1 MVAVSNKN
9 WAHIISTP
17 LLMSWSWL
25 ITREVK
31 ASTTAAK
38 KLLIATKD
46 SAFLSCIILLELKR
60 VPGIITRAPD
70 LENFERDSLK
80 IHASH
85 PKTH

>member
-1 MVAVSNKN
+1 MVAVNSKN

-25 ITREVK
+25 ITRDVK

-46 SAFLSCIILLELKR
+46 SAFLSCIIDLKLKMG
-60 VPGIITRAPD
+60 PEHFTRAPYKKT
-70 LENFERDSLK
+70 LESY
-80 IHASH
+80 SH
-85 PKTH
+85 

>member
-9 WAHIISTP
+9 WAHIIRTP

-46 SAFLSCIILLELKR
+46 SAFLSCIICLKLKMG
-60 VPGIITRAPD
+60 PEHYTRAPY
-70 LENFERDSLK
+70 
-80 IHASH
+80 
-85 PKTH
+85 

>member
-1 MVAVSNKN
+1 MVAVNSKN

-25 ITREVK
+25 ITRDVK

-46 SAFLSCIILLELKR
+46 SAFLSCIIAFKLKMG
-60 VPGIITRAPD
+60 PEHYTRAPYKKT
-70 LENFERDSLK
+70 LESY
-80 IHASH
+80 SH
-85 PKTH
+85 

>member
-1 MVAVSNKN
+1 MVAVNSKN

-25 ITREVK
+25 ITRDVK

-46 SAFLSCIILLELKR
+46 SAFLSCII
-60 VPGIITRAPD
+60 D
-70 LENFERDSLK
+70 L
-80 IHASH
+80 
-85 PKTH
+85 

>member
-17 LLMSWSWL
+17 LLISWSWL

-31 ASTTAAK
+31 ARITAAK

-46 SAFLSCIILLELKR
+46 SAFLSCIIDLKLKMG
-60 VPGIITRAPD
+60 PEHFTRAPYKKT
-70 LENFERDSLK
+70 LESY
-80 IHASH
+80 SH
-85 PKTH
+85 